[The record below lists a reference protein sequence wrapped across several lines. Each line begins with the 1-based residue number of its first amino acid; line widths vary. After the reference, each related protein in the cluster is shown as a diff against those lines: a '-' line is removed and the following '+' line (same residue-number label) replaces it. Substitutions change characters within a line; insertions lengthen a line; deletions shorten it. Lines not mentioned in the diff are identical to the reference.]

1 MADDKPLILY
11 GVGSPNVR
19 KVGLMLEE
27 LGLSYELRFVPVFK
41 GEQFTPEFL
50 AMNPLGKVPVLVDP
64 ALGEPL
70 FESGAILFYLAER
83 HGKFLPAEGAARY
96 QVMQWLMVQMA
107 NIGPMFGQ
115 LTHFRFALG
124 AGAQPYAEGR
134 YAEQARRLYQLLDD
148 RLRTREWI
156 AGSSYSIADMATYHW
171 STYLEKHGFDPKNY
185 PSLVLQRPYVPVL
198 FSSRGH
204 QKGSPKFP
212 PRICRVIMRCG
223 RNRTREESPFVA
235 LQYKVS
241 KALRFKVSLR
251 ACSLRK
257 VTSHA

>member
-1 MADDKPLILY
+1 MISPIGNSSGGTAIMADDKTLILY

-27 LGLSYELRFVPVFK
+27 LGLSYELRFVPVFE

-83 HGKFLPAEGAARY
+83 HGKFLPAEGTARY
-96 QVMQWLMVQMA
+96 QVMQWVMVQMA

-124 AGAQPYAEGR
+124 TGAQSYAEGR
-134 YAEQARRLYQLLDD
+134 YAEQARRLYQLLED
-148 RLRTREWI
+148 RLGTHEWI
-156 AGSSYSIADMATYHW
+156 AGGAYSIADMATYHW
-171 STYLEKHGFDPKNY
+171 STYLEKHGFDPKAY
-185 PSLVLQRPYVPVL
+185 PSLVRWRDKISARPAVARHVAR
-198 FSSRGH
+198 FS
-204 QKGSPKFP
+204 QAFDAGSARDRKEASDADIDRFF
-212 PRICRVIMRCG
+212 G
-223 RNRTREESPFVA
+223 RTASAP
-235 LQYKVS
+235 KVS
-241 KALRFKVSLR
+241 FAGIRS
-251 ACSLRK
+251 
-257 VTSHA
+257 